1 MRCEAASKDS
11 CSARTSEEKIRENNM
26 KKTGAKIHMV
36 LEERTNNRRDGGY
49 KIPLKV
55 KGI

>member
-11 CSARTSEEKIRENNM
+11 CSARTSKEKIRENNM

-36 LEERTNNRRDGGY
+36 LQEPTNRRDGG
-49 KIPLKV
+49 
-55 KGI
+55 